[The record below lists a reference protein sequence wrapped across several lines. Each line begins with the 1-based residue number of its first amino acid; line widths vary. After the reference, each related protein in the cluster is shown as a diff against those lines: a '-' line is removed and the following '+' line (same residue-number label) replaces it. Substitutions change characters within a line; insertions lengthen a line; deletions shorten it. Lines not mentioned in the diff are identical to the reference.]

1 MSWGSRLAEG
11 ERNGEKAST
20 QVGHGSRWDTD
31 CSVVYSCWGPSTLP
45 YRGQKLCLSSAQPLR
60 RTSVSLAEPTVN
72 IRQGEK
78 KIKHAIFFC
87 VIFPLYIFWGRLL
100 TSQVPFFPFFLLQV
114 FFLHADTPGVLMR
127 RRIIREKN
135 DMRKCKRVTGRKPS
149 NIKVFDDR

>member
-78 KIKHAIFFC
+78 NQACNFFLC
-87 VIFPLYIFWGRLL
+87 YFPTLYLL
-100 TSQVPFFPFFLLQV
+100 GTTLNFSSSFFSFFLLQV
-114 FFLHADTPGVLMR
+114 FFCHADTPGVLMR

-135 DMRKCKRVTGRKPS
+135 DMRKCKRVTERKPS